1 MKGII
6 IEPKPG
12 MWMIRDRTAASPERL
27 EEIERAVDK
36 IKWADPRKKTA
47 DDRWW
52 RRMWYINQWRMR
64 NVKGATMT
72 RE

>member
-6 IEPKPG
+6 IEKPG
-12 MWMIRDRTAASPERL
+12 MWMIRDPDTASPERL
-27 EEIERAVDK
+27 EEIERAIDK
-36 IKWADPRKKTA
+36 VKWADHRKKTA

-52 RRMWYINQWRMR
+52 RRMWYINKWRMR
-64 NVKGATMT
+64 NVKGPTIT